1 MIVKKVSNRLDD
13 NYNEDPPVGPLEIA
27 RENLEVFADNFITQ
41 DSLVRMVEWY
51 RVLVEVLKDN
61 SLSEIEKK
69 QTLEEIEYFE
79 KAWSTLADVFLEK
92 GISA

>member
-1 MIVKKVSNRLDD
+1 
-13 NYNEDPPVGPLEIA
+13 
-27 RENLEVFADNFITQ
+27 
-41 DSLVRMVEWY
+41 MVEWY